1 MYDLYV
7 LCCSTCLSRGV
18 TSKEE
23 TTRLLWC
30 LYMSTNERKLKRRKR
45 IWVFL
50 LILLWTVLAV
60 LLIYAKGDLS
70 LEQILNYSPQDPFL
84 AALGIIGLFIL
95 KSVDFILHSGVLYAA
110 TGILFDVIPALIL
123 NLLGL
128 LIIVTPTYWLGRH
141 YGSPAREYLTDKYP
155 KLKLISAVRLHGDWI
170 RVMLI
175 RLLGAPLLA
184 ANLYFGAVNCPFREY
199 MHGSVLGILP
209 QMICFTIIGSK
220 ISEPGSVEFI
230 VATVLQGIEFAGSL
244 LIYSILLKRQRSD
257 KDEPE
262 HKNSR

>member
-95 KSVDFILHSGVLYAA
+95 KSVDFIIHSGVLYAA

-155 KLKLISAVRLHGDWI
+155 KLKRILSYAPSAQSG
-170 RVMLI
+170 
-175 RLLGAPLLA
+175 
-184 ANLYFGAVNCPFREY
+184 
-199 MHGSVLGILP
+199 
-209 QMICFTIIGSK
+209 
-220 ISEPGSVEFI
+220 
-230 VATVLQGIEFAGSL
+230 
-244 LIYSILLKRQRSD
+244 
-257 KDEPE
+257 
-262 HKNSR
+262 